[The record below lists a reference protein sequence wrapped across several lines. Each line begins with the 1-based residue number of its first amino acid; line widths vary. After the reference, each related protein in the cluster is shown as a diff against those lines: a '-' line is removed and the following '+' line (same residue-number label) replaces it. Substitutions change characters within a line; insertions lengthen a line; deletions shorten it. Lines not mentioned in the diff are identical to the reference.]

1 MCSKNA
7 DKSIIS
13 RADRLH
19 AAWSP
24 SIRSPKVALAPLFV
38 ILMGTGPEPKIAVAL
53 MLAIF
58 PIVIDA
64 VLGLRSVDPDMLNL
78 ARAFEP

>member
-1 MCSKNA
+1 
-7 DKSIIS
+7 
-13 RADRLH
+13 
-19 AAWSP
+19 
-24 SIRSPKVALAPLFV
+24 
-38 ILMGTGPEPKIAVAL
+38 MGTGPEPKIAIAL

-78 ARAFEP
+78 ARVFES

>member
-1 MCSKNA
+1 MLINQSFLERTAYTLLVALN
-7 DKSIIS
+7 SI
-13 RADRLH
+13 
-19 AAWSP
+19 
-24 SIRSPKVALAPLFV
+24 PKVALAPLFV
-38 ILMGTGPEPKIAVAL
+38 IWMGTGPEPKIAIAL

-78 ARAFEP
+78 ARVFES